1 MSFRFCLG
9 ASGSG
14 KSRLLHNM
22 ILEQAHT
29 ALHEHA
35 DSNYV
40 IIVPDQYSMQTQ
52 KEIVTE
58 SLEKGILNID
68 VLSFGRLTHKIFE
81 EIGVPKR
88 AVLDDMGKTLLLR
101 RIAGQC
107 EPQMK
112 ILGRSIHYPGMI
124 AEVKSVISEFMQYG
138 IGEGELSVM
147 QEYARSRGQGALNAR
162 LGDLQILYRA
172 FLEGKKERFITNE
185 EMLDLLAEA
194 IPSSDWVRRSVFVL
208 DGFTGFTPVQYRVI
222 MALIRSGR
230 DVIISLTMGRDAGP
244 TADWV
249 REHKLPGKE
258 DALFFLSRKTIC
270 DIEKLAEKEGSERGE
285 DIYITDKSA
294 VPARFRNNPVLA
306 HLEKNIFR
314 YPAHAYSAKTGE
326 SIRIYETDTPEEE
339 VRQICIE
346 IKRLVLERGYQY
358 RNISVVCADLERYG
372 ALFEKQAVRY
382 GIPVYVDKTSTA
394 GLNPLTEAIFLE
406 NYCLAHGIKGRKKWS
421 LPFDAQ
427 TEPLRLRF
435 LSEIEPVAGR
445 ILEERLP
452 ARTAGERTQELY
464 KFLVNLSMEE
474 KMQGWSRKFEED
486 GDYVRGKQ
494 FGQLYRSVIELLEQI
509 YDLLGEEKI
518 SSTDYLELL
527 QAGFEAADLEAQTS
541 TGSS

>member
-222 MALIRSGR
+222 MALIR
-230 DVIISLTMGRDAGP
+230 
-244 TADWV
+244 
-249 REHKLPGKE
+249 
-258 DALFFLSRKTIC
+258 
-270 DIEKLAEKEGSERGE
+270 GS
-285 DIYITDKSA
+285 T
-294 VPARFRNNPVLA
+294 
-306 HLEKNIFR
+306 
-314 YPAHAYSAKTGE
+314 E
-326 SIRIYETDTPEEE
+326 S
-339 VRQICIE
+339 
-346 IKRLVLERGYQY
+346 
-358 RNISVVCADLERYG
+358 
-372 ALFEKQAVRY
+372 
-382 GIPVYVDKTSTA
+382 
-394 GLNPLTEAIFLE
+394 
-406 NYCLAHGIKGRKKWS
+406 
-421 LPFDAQ
+421 
-427 TEPLRLRF
+427 
-435 LSEIEPVAGR
+435 
-445 ILEERLP
+445 
-452 ARTAGERTQELY
+452 
-464 KFLVNLSMEE
+464 
-474 KMQGWSRKFEED
+474 
-486 GDYVRGKQ
+486 
-494 FGQLYRSVIELLEQI
+494 
-509 YDLLGEEKI
+509 
-518 SSTDYLELL
+518 
-527 QAGFEAADLEAQTS
+527 
-541 TGSS
+541 